1 MLHGA
6 VKLLQEIS
14 SKYGLVSQT
23 GENFLELHFKCITME
38 MTGGSAPYTVFID
51 CSEKTN
57 GPPSPLTT
65 YANNWETLIY
75 SATTSATEGS
85 SVNNI
90 ISFKPDSTETNAMLS
105 EKTYELLHAD
115 YGLCFV
121 LGSVGGSSNRKHC
134 SLWQKIEHTESCPVE
149 TKQAPTCDPAF
160 EQCKST

>member
-1 MLHGA
+1 MKNILWSTVGFGLLCA
-6 VKLLQEIS
+6 VAHVGCAESDEKSNDADKLLQEIS

-90 ISFKPDSTETNAMLS
+90 ISFKPDSTETN
-105 EKTYELLHAD
+105 D
-115 YGLCFV
+115 
-121 LGSVGGSSNRKHC
+121 C